1 MRFAK
6 YLPPFPYF
14 YTPFATHTHVCPPL
28 SGGQVGVTRGH
39 YKYVSRGGGR
49 GLIFVG
55 RGSGSGTVCD
65 SHSALYAYKNPYK
78 HLLDVLVVIVA
89 TKARDD
95 SSRDFVNS
103 PPPPY

>member
-1 MRFAK
+1 M
-6 YLPPFPYF
+6 
-14 YTPFATHTHVCPPL
+14 
-28 SGGQVGVTRGH
+28 
-39 YKYVSRGGGR
+39 
-49 GLIFVG
+49 G

-89 TKARDD
+89 TKAMDD